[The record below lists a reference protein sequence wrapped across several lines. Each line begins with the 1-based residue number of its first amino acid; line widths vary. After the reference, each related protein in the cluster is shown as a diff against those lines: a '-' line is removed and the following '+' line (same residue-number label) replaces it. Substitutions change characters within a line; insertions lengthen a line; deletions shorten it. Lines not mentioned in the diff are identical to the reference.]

1 MNFLNLIKSSDADF
15 YTIRATEDPVLNGT
29 NLLNKYNSLS
39 LNLGSSNRFTIYLE
53 PGIFDLKT
61 SSLILNKNYIDIVG
75 LHPTNKS
82 IITSNMA
89 TPSNGTINQLV
100 DNIKLSNLNII
111 NSNSNYI
118 YPWLAYNSILTP
130 NELTY
135 YENLLS
141 TVPSC
146 YFRNI
151 PNGQSYGSTYL
162 NNVAFTSNNI
172 SILTMRAAT
181 EYDGSY
187 IDCEAGN
194 YSFGFKGKANGTYI
208 NCKAGFLSFGSFG
221 SEANGYFENCTAG
234 GYSFGANTNYVAGKF
249 KNCTAINNSFGEG
262 STQNLGQYINCK
274 TEIF

>member
-15 YTIRATEDPVLNGT
+15 YTIRATEDSVLNGT

-53 PGIFDLKT
+53 PGIYDLKT
-61 SSLILNKNYIDIVG
+61 SSLILNKNFIDIVG

-82 IITSNMA
+82 VITSNMS

-100 DNIKLSNLNII
+100 DNIKLVNLNIV

-118 YPWLAYNSILTP
+118 YPYLAYNNILTQY
-130 NELTY
+130 ELNY
-135 YENLLS
+135 YQNLLS

-151 PNGQSYGSTYL
+151 PNGQSYGDTYL
-162 NNVAFTSNNI
+162 NNITFTSNNI
-172 SILTMRAAT
+172 SILTMRAGT
-181 EYDGSY
+181 EYNGTY
-187 IDCEAGN
+187 IDCQAGN
-194 YSFGFKGKANGTYI
+194 YSFGFNGKANGTYI
-208 NCKAGFLSFGSFG
+208 NCTAGFLSFGSLA
-221 SEANGYFENCTAG
+221 SEVNGYFENCTAIG
-234 GYSFGANTNYVAGKF
+234 ESFGSDATYVAGRF
-249 KNCTAINNSFGEG
+249 KNCTSQNNSFGAG